1 MTIDSYPVFGND
13 DLDENDIEYEGDTC
27 GINCF
32 YKLCNEEN
40 NEVNENEDE
49 DDDDEEAELG
59 EVDQ

>member
-1 MTIDSYPVFGND
+1 MISTLNGKIDIG
-13 DLDENDIEYEGDTC
+13 ENDIEYEGDTC

-49 DDDDEEAELG
+49 DDDGEEAELG